1 MCHNVFCFNLV
12 FICILFYTTIITS
25 FIHSSYLL
33 LFVSPI
39 NLILFIPGGGEF
51 KFLRGFNP
59 YIVNSVH
66 HFRSRE
72 LGSAVENFLIQERMR
87 NQVRIHLYI
96 DQENTFPASLLYEH
110 NYNNII
116 LIFNYRLFLFLQATA
131 DYLLANSPLSKK
143 STSTASS
150 TSSSTSSE
158 DD

>member
-1 MCHNVFCFNLV
+1 MYF
-12 FICILFYTTIITS
+12 LFYTTIINS
-25 FIHSSYLL
+25 FMHSSYLL

-39 NLILFIPGGGEF
+39 NLISIIPGGGEF

-96 DQENTFPASLLYEH
+96 VQSLFSFLYHFLGKHFSCFPLVWTWLLPYYSDSKLSIIFVFTGDCRLSLGK
-110 NYNNII
+110 
-116 LIFNYRLFLFLQATA
+116 
-131 DYLLANSPLSKK
+131 LS
-143 STSTASS
+143 SF
-150 TSSSTSSE
+150 
-158 DD
+158 